1 MQIDSE
7 LADEISKSGMIIEYR
22 RNEQYEEGS
31 GLKPLAVRV
40 PFLRH
45 VDQADS
51 DENKVDESE
60 KDTKKKTPNEETPEV
75 HTTNFAAL
83 GVMVFVVLLMVCIA
97 CVWRSSL
104 K

>member
-1 MQIDSE
+1 M
-7 LADEISKSGMIIEYR
+7 
-22 RNEQYEEGS
+22 
-31 GLKPLAVRV
+31 
-40 PFLRH
+40 
-45 VDQADS
+45 
-51 DENKVDESE
+51 DESE